1 MCFTNSSLVP
11 PRDHCVALLGI
22 PISWFNDANV
32 LLRSNW
38 ENMKIISWNRMYLL
52 GFLNYMFPY

>member
-11 PRDHCVALLGI
+11 PRGRCVALLGI

-32 LLRSNW
+32 LLQRAVIELGKH
-38 ENMKIISWNRMYLL
+38 ENNKLE
-52 GFLNYMFPY
+52 